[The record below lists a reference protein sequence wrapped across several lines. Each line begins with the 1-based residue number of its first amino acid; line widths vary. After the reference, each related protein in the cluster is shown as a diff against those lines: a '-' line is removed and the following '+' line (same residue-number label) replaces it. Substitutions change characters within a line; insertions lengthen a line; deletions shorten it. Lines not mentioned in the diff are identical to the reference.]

1 MRPKAAYLAMESS
14 PDLEFEFY
22 VADRLGMTVAQLRAE
37 MSNEEFVAW
46 GVYHGRKAQ
55 RAELAAKTK

>member
-1 MRPKAAYLAMESS
+1 MESS

-22 VADRLGMTVAQLRAE
+22 MADRLKMTVGRLRAE